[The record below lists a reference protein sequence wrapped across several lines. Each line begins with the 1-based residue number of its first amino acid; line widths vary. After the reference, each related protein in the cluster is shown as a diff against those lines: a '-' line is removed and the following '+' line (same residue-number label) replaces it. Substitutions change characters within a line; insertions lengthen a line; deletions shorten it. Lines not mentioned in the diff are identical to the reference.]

1 MQCRLSLEEA
11 EAGVQLLVLAPL
23 PPPVEGRWRQLC
35 LEALSKS
42 FAVKHCRHSEESI
55 YSEED
60 MGRRQRRMYLP
71 ATYQQLMV
79 GEVARGLSLF
89 GSASS
94 ELKRC
99 NCSVV
104 V

>member
-60 MGRRQRRMYLP
+60 MGRRQ
-71 ATYQQLMV
+71 QLTSNLWWV
-79 GEVARGLSLF
+79 RWRGA
-89 GSASS
+89 SASS
-94 ELKRC
+94 EVPLR
-99 NCSVV
+99 S
-104 V
+104 

>member
-55 YSEED
+55 YSEEE
-60 MGRRQRRMYLP
+60 MGRKQRRW
-71 ATYQQLMV
+71 V
-79 GEVARGLSLF
+79 RWRGA
-89 GSASS
+89 SASPEVPLRS
-94 ELKRC
+94 
-99 NCSVV
+99 
-104 V
+104 